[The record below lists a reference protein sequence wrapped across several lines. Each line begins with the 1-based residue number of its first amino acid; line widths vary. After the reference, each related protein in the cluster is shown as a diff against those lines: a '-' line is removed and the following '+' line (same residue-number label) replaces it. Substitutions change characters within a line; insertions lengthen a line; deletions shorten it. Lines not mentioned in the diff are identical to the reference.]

1 LAYSREQAGYLFNAS
16 RAMLS
21 NEESLLHYMR
31 EADILRS
38 TKQGILYE
46 TTNSLMSIKTSDYES
61 LDGTN
66 AHYNIFDE
74 VHTYDDDFIKVV
86 NDGSSRKR
94 KNWITW
100 YISTNGTKR

>member
-1 LAYSREQAGYLFNAS
+1 MKTACSTICVKLIYYGP
-16 RAMLS
+16 
-21 NEESLLHYMR
+21 
-31 EADILRS
+31 

-100 YISTNGTKR
+100 YISTNGTKT